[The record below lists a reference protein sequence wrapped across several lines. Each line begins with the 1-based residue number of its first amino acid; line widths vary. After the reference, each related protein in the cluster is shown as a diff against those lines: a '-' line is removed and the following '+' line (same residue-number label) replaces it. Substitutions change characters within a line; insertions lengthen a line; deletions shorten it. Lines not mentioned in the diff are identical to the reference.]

1 MCVRGKEGVGAQL
14 CIERQGECCSKNK
27 KWKIGNKRKKKMWGR
42 KGVHGHPCGCGGD
55 GCIDGD
61 KLKGF

>member
-27 KWKIGNKRKKKMWGR
+27 KWKIGNKRKKKM
-42 KGVHGHPCGCGGD
+42 
-55 GCIDGD
+55 
-61 KLKGF
+61 